1 MRHPVDPSLLSGS
14 AGEAACAEAVTT
26 AEQVAR
32 FLRSNPDF
40 LLVQPD
46 LLHDLAAPLRWT
58 GDKIVDFQRF
68 MVDMLRGELDGI
80 RDCASAVIET
90 SRNNM
95 SIQAQTH
102 AAVLALVAAGDM
114 EELVRVVSEDLPEL
128 LDVDTAILAF
138 EPVPAVDQAVSAIC
152 PLAAG
157 DVDALLGPGRDSRL
171 MSILG
176 DEDLLFNGSGQP
188 IRSAALAR
196 VSLGDER
203 IPGLL
208 ALGSFDAQFFQPRQ
222 GTDLLMFLARI
233 VEVCLPRLLP
243 RER

>member
-1 MRHPVDPSLLSGS
+1 MRHPVDPTMLSGS
-14 AGEAACAEAVTT
+14 AGDAACAEPATT
-26 AEQVAR
+26 ADQVVR
-32 FLRSNPDF
+32 FLRNNPDF

-68 MVDMLRGELDGI
+68 MVDMLRGELAGI

-114 EELVRVVSEDLPEL
+114 EELVRVVSEDLPDL

-138 EPVPAVDQAVSAIC
+138 EPVPAVDAAVSSIC
-152 PLAAG
+152 PLAEG
-157 DVDALLGPGRDSRL
+157 DVDALLGPGRDTRL

-176 DEDLLFNGSGQP
+176 DEDLLFAGSGQP

-196 VSLGDER
+196 VSLGEQG

-208 ALGSFDAQFFQPRQ
+208 ALGSFDATFFQPGQ
-222 GTDLLMFLARI
+222 GTELLLFLARI
-233 VEVCLPRLLP
+233 VKVCLPRLLP
-243 RER
+243 RES

>member
-1 MRHPVDPSLLSGS
+1 MRHPVDPSMLNTP
-14 AGEAACAEAVTT
+14 AGEAACADATTT
-26 AEQVAR
+26 AEQVAL
-32 FLRSNPDF
+32 FLRNNPDF

-68 MVDMLRGELDGI
+68 MVDMLRGELAGI

-102 AAVLALVAAGDM
+102 AAVLALVAAHDM
-114 EELVRVVSEDLPEL
+114 EELVRVVSEDLPDL
-128 LDVDTAILAF
+128 LDVDTAVLAF
-138 EPVPAVDQAVSAIC
+138 EPMPAVDKAVSAIC
-152 PLAAG
+152 PLAEG

-176 DEDLLFNGSGQP
+176 DEDLLFAGSDQP

-196 VSLGDER
+196 VNLGEDGV
-203 IPGLL
+203 PGLL
-208 ALGSFDAQFFQPRQ
+208 ALGSFNAQFFQPGQ

>member
-1 MRHPVDPSLLSGS
+1 MRQPIDPTMLGGS
-14 AGEAACAEAVTT
+14 AGEAACAEATTT
-26 AEQVAR
+26 AEQVVR
-32 FLRSNPDF
+32 FLRHNPDF

-68 MVDMLRGELDGI
+68 MVDMLRGELAGV

-90 SRNNM
+90 SRSNL

-102 AAVLALVAAGDM
+102 AAVLALVAASGM
-114 EELVRVVSEDLPEL
+114 EELVRVVSEDLPHL
-128 LDVDTAILAF
+128 LEVDTAILAF
-138 EPVPAVDQAVSAIC
+138 EPLPAVDGAVSAIC
-152 PLAAG
+152 PLAPG
-157 DVDALLGPGRDSRL
+157 DVDALLGAGRDSRL

-176 DEDLLFNGSGQP
+176 DDDLLFAGSNQP

-196 VSLGDER
+196 VRLGGDR

-208 ALGSFDAQFFQPRQ
+208 ALGSFDAKFFQPGQ

-243 RER
+243 RES